1 MRLLVALERGL
12 LGGLM
17 AGIAIVT
24 FLQVVL
30 RYLFGVPLAWSE
42 ELGRFLLVWLTFI
55 GAGVLVRLPDGHPAV
70 DTLPQALPGR
80 ARYVVERAS
89 RLLVIVACV
98 AMGWGGARMTQVQ
111 WTQTSPSLELSMGMV
126 YLCIPVGAVL
136 GVLWGVGILL
146 RKPEING
153 A

>member
-1 MRLLVALERGL
+1 MRLLIALERGL

-17 AGIAIVT
+17 AGIAVVA
-24 FLQVVL
+24 FLQVAL

-70 DTLPQALPGR
+70 DTLPQALSGR
-80 ARYVVERAS
+80 ARYVVETAS

-98 AMGWGGARMTQVQ
+98 TMGGGGARMTQVQ
-111 WTQTSPSLELSMGMV
+111 WAQTSPSLELSMGMV

-136 GVLWGVGILL
+136 GVLWGVGTLL

>member
-1 MRLLVALERGL
+1 MRLLVTLERGL

-17 AGIAIVT
+17 AGIATVT
-24 FLQVVL
+24 FLQVAL

-70 DTLPQALPGR
+70 DTLPQALAGR
-80 ARYVVERAS
+80 ARYVVETAS

>member
-17 AGIAIVT
+17 AAIAVIT
-24 FLQVVL
+24 FLQVAL

-42 ELGRFLLVWLTFI
+42 EVGRFCLVWLTFI
-55 GAGVLVRLPDGHPAV
+55 GAGVLVRQADGHPAV
-70 DTLPQALPGR
+70 DTLPQALSGGPR
-80 ARYVVERAS
+80 RLVETAS
-89 RLLVIVACV
+89 RLIVIVGCV

-111 WTQTSPSLELSMGMV
+111 WAQTSPSLELSMGMV
-126 YLCIPVGAVL
+126 YLCIPAGAAL
-136 GVLWGVGILL
+136 GVLWGIRTLVRGS
-146 RKPEING
+146 EING